1 MGNRLGDLIAQG
13 EGGYN
18 SYNRGSAGDARGATI
33 DFSRMTVGE
42 LQEAQH
48 LPRRD
53 PDRLFAVGKYQ
64 IIPGTMDG
72 AVRGL
77 RLDPDQ
83 RFTPELQERIFSD
96 YLIVQKRP
104 DIHGYITGKPGVSL
118 HDAQEAM
125 AAEWASVADPDTGR
139 SRYGGMGG
147 NRASISAERAG
158 EALQAMRAEYKAAI
172 DQGLTPQAAWRAVND
187 ASPTQGQTQTTPRAS
202 ERDAMADGVLK
213 RGEHGAEVRGMQETL
228 NKLGYRDA
236 QGQPLKADGDF
247 GDRSKQAL
255 QAFQQ
260 AHGLKD
266 DGIAGPKTLE
276 ALKKAEQAPLLS
288 NAAHPDHAMFKGA
301 VDGLEKL
308 GPQAF
313 HNRQELERAAATLTY
328 EAKVSGLN
336 RIDHVVP
343 NADGSGLFAVQ
354 GGLTDPGSQRAHV
367 NKAQAANQPVEQSTF
382 QVQQD
387 APQQAA
393 PTQEHKPKVLTA

>member
-104 DIHGYITGKPGVSL
+104 DIRGYITGKPGVSL

-139 SRYGGMGG
+139 SRYGGVGG

-172 DQGLTPQAAWRAVND
+172 DQGLTPQAAWRAVTD
-187 ASPTQGQTQTTPRAS
+187 SSPTQGQTHATPRAP

-236 QGQPLKADGDF
+236 QGHPLKADGDF

-288 NAAHPDHAMFKGA
+288 NAAHPEHAMFKGA